1 MRTLDCPGPRT
12 RSTGRTPK
20 PSTPV
25 ARADRA
31 VFVEDPTISGAR
43 SWGTVLSLP
52 YAVDAI
58 VPQLADAAGRPA

>member
-1 MRTLDCPGPRT
+1 
-12 RSTGRTPK
+12 
-20 PSTPV
+20 
-25 ARADRA
+25 
-31 VFVEDPTISGAR
+31 VFVEDPTVSGAR